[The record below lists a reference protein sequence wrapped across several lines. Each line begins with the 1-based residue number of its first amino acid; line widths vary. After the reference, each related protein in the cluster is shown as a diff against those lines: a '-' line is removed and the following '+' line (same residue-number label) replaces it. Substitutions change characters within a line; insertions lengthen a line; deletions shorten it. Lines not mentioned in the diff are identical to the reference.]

1 MISALIQIFRTLF
14 TEPISFFLQ
23 LWETLEGWLTSRG
36 WKRLGISLI
45 PLLFLGA
52 LVVPVLRGR
61 WQDKQDI
68 TAWYARLFGDEVES
82 AEAAEKAGVKNKK
95 ADDSNQGKGMDI
107 GEIASRRLLQMQ
119 PGNNRARYYVA
130 QGMARRGQT
139 AHARVIF
146 QELAPESD
154 KGYAPAHAWLVQDL
168 INQSQESKQPPPRIL
183 FKHHVQVATTA
194 EDATPELFALYSTIL
209 ESEGKRDESIA
220 RMNVAAQK
228 DGKYWLE
235 LAALCRRS
243 GKEDQVEIAARN
255 ALRYNMD
262 QLENTSGATTFQQT
276 EQIRAQ
282 IAASYS
288 FSGDFDKAIE
298 VLKQGLRPEEKCEI
312 LRQSLSNVHLL
323 RYQRDLQ
330 RSNDPS
336 KFALTDLE
344 EAMGWNPVNPA
355 VADMISRLMV
365 FQAEKREQIREMLR
379 KQIAY
384 GGASAISHI
393 LLANE
398 AILDSKIDDALPHL
412 EVAYKHNP
420 KALNILNNLS
430 LALAISSKP
439 DIKRA
444 ENLID
449 EAIRLAG
456 ESPEILDT
464 KGQILAIAG
473 KDIDAIR
480 CYERAVDLT
489 PSRVRTRERL
499 VALYERVGMKEL
511 IPPQLAAIEGIK
523 EEMRLA
529 VQRREEQLKREARA
543 KLEMRKKV
551 LAKYCQPPEF
561 NSGGPPVPPG
571 VK

>member
-1 MISALIQIFRTLF
+1 MFLI
-14 TEPISFFLQ
+14 
-23 LWETLEGWLTSRG
+23 
-36 WKRLGISLI
+36 
-45 PLLFLGA
+45 
-52 LVVPVLRGR
+52 VPVIRGR
-61 WQDKQDI
+61 WQDKQDK
-68 TAWYARLFGDEVES
+68 TAWYARLFGDEVER
-82 AEAAEKAGVKNKK
+82 AEAAEKAGDKNGESQ
-95 ADDSNQGKGMDI
+95 AIGQASGMDI

-119 PGNNRARYYVA
+119 PGNSRARYYVA
-130 QGMARRGQT
+130 QGMARRGQV

-146 QELAPESD
+146 NELAPESE
-154 KGYAPAHAWLVQDL
+154 KGYAPAHAWVVQDL
-168 INQSQESKQPPPRIL
+168 INRAQELQQPPPRDL
-183 FKHHVQVATTA
+183 LKHHVQVATTA
-194 EDATPELFALYSTIL
+194 DDATPELFALHSAIL
-209 ESEGKRDESIA
+209 ESEVKRDEAIA
-220 RMNVAAQK
+220 KMNLAAQK

-235 LAALCRRS
+235 LASLCRRS
-243 GKEDQVEIAARN
+243 GKEDQVELSARN
-255 ALRYNMD
+255 SIRYSIGL
-262 QLENTSGATTFQQT
+262 LENTTGATTFQQL

-282 IAASYS
+282 IAAGYS
-288 FSGDFDKAIE
+288 FMGDFDKAIE
-298 VLKQGLRPEEKCEI
+298 VLKQGLRTEEKCEI
-312 LRQSLSNVHLL
+312 LRQSLSNVYLL

-336 KFALTDLE
+336 RFALTDLE
-344 EAMGWNPVNPA
+344 EAMRWNPVNTA
-355 VADMISRLMV
+355 VADMISKLMV
-365 FQAEKREQIREMLR
+365 FQAERRQQLHEMLE
-379 KQIAY
+379 KQIAL

-444 ENLID
+444 ESLID
-449 EAIRLAG
+449 EAIQLAG

-480 CYERAVDLT
+480 CYERAIDLT
-489 PSRVRTRERL
+489 PSRVKTRERL
-499 VALYERVGMKEL
+499 VALYEKVGMKEL

-523 EEMRLA
+523 REMRLA
-529 VQRREEQLKREARA
+529 IQRRDEQLKREARA

-551 LAKYCQPPEF
+551 LAAYCQPPEL